1 MELRKCIKSARTL
14 INKLN
19 KLLKFGGERKAKAE
33 SPNKKPPKPN
43 KEDRNRWGFPCAKQ
57 R

>member
-1 MELRKCIKSARTL
+1 MELRKCIKSAQTL

-19 KLLKFGGERKAKAE
+19 KLLKFGGERKA
-33 SPNKKPPKPN
+33 KPPKPN

>member
-1 MELRKCIKSARTL
+1 MELRNGIKSARTL

-19 KLLKFGGERKAKAE
+19 KLLKFGGERKANSE

-43 KEDRNRWGFPCAKQ
+43 KEDRNRWGFPCPKQ